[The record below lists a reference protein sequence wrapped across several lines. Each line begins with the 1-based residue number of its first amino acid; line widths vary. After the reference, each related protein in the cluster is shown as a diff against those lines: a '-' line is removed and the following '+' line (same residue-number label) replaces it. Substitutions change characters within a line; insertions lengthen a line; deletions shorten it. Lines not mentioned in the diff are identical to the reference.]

1 MIRKALVRKISLF
14 GLTALMVGA
23 MLIGCGSGADD
34 KALTTNE
41 ASADAEEAT
50 AAVEAQT
57 EEEEQSKDNAKTTG
71 PVSTD
76 GSNPFDIAT
85 ATDEERNLT
94 GDELKAIEE
103 AFNSSKYNGFL
114 SAEFKSPK
122 DIWWDEVFYNGAELE
137 SEYDDDT
144 VSDAY
149 LKETGDEELFGSL
162 TYFSSGDMEK
172 IHRVCHRY
180 VRKEDEASDRV
191 DVS

>member
-1 MIRKALVRKISLF
+1 MKRKELARKILLC
-14 GLTALMVGA
+14 GLTVLVVGTT
-23 MLIGCGSGADD
+23 LIGCGSNAPEMAPSAD
-34 KALTTNE
+34 E
-41 ASADAEEAT
+41 ASTDSEEAT
-50 AAVEAQT
+50 VSIKAET
-57 EEEEQSKDNAKTTG
+57 ETREQVIDNAET
-71 PVSTD
+71 VRSASSD
-76 GSNPFDIAT
+76 GSNPFDT
-85 ATDEERNLT
+85 AAVTDEERNLT

-103 AFNSSKYNGFL
+103 GFNSSKYNGFL

-137 SEYDDDT
+137 AEYDDDT